1 MFEVRLPDRP
11 ADRAGTTSTEEG
23 TMSWTTRAKD
33 FFKEV
38 QVESAKISW
47 PSRNELRDSTIVVIV
62 AVLIVSAFVGLV
74 DRALSIV
81 VGLLFR

>member
-1 MFEVRLPDRP
+1 
-11 ADRAGTTSTEEG
+11 
-23 TMSWTTRAKD
+23 MSWTTRAKD

-74 DRALSIV
+74 DRVLSIV

>member
-1 MFEVRLPDRP
+1 
-11 ADRAGTTSTEEG
+11 
-23 TMSWTTRAKD
+23 MSWTTRAGD
-33 FFKEV
+33 FIKEV

-74 DRALSIV
+74 DRVLSIV

>member
-1 MFEVRLPDRP
+1 
-11 ADRAGTTSTEEG
+11 
-23 TMSWTTRAKD
+23 MSWSTRARD
-33 FFKEV
+33 FIKEV

-47 PSRNELRDSTIVVIV
+47 PSRTELRDSTIVVIV

-74 DRALSIV
+74 DRGLSIV